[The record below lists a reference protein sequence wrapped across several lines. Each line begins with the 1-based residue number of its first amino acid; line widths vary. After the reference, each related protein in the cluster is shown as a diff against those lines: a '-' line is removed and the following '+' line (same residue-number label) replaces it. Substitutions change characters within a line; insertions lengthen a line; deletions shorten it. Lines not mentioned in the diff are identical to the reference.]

1 MENLFR
7 NCIDGIHRN
16 FQVLIDNYNTREG
29 EETEHITRWYGTHR
43 QTVNYDLYATTKV
56 ILIE

>member
-1 MENLFR
+1 M
-7 NCIDGIHRN
+7 
-16 FQVLIDNYNTREG
+16 DNYNTRGG
-29 EETEHITRWYGTHR
+29 EETESITRWYGTHR

>member
-1 MENLFR
+1 MEFIGIFKFR
-7 NCIDGIHRN
+7 WIIITLEKERSLNPLPNGI
-16 FQVLIDNYNTREG
+16 
-29 EETEHITRWYGTHR
+29 GTHR